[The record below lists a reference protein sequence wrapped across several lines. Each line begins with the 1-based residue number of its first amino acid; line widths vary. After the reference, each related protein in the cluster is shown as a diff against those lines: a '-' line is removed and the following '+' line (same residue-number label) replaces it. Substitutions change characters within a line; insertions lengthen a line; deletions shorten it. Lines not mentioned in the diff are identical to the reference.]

1 MSRTNTRLSVSD
13 LIKRLEEA
21 EETIRAI
28 RDGEVDAFVMRGA
41 EQEKV
46 FAVEAADGPYRLLVE
61 RMQQAAVT
69 LSADGV
75 VLYCNDRFAQMVKA
89 APELVF
95 GLPFESFV
103 QASDRLLWD
112 ALRGRANENGSSQ
125 GELAIDPGEGRL
137 VPVYAALASF
147 GKGIA
152 GFSLMLTDLTEQ
164 KKLEAVVASEALSSS
179 ILEQAADAILVCDAE
194 GRIVRA
200 SRAAEE
206 LCAGNPMLRGF
217 DSLFE
222 LMIESPSL
230 PGSNRRETPSSRRF
244 SLAPVLAGETIRGL
258 EVSLRRPGARVTLLL
273 RGAPLLSAGKTVGC
287 VVTLTDIADRKRV
300 EEALRDAD
308 QRKDEF
314 LAVLGH
320 ELRNALGP
328 IRNAVHL
335 QKLARTD
342 EPGAAQARTMIE
354 RQVGH
359 MTRLIDDLMDVTRIA
374 RGKILLQRERTDL
387 VALVQSI
394 VADHRSGLEAAGIEV
409 DLEVPSAPISVFGD
423 PTRLSQVLGNVL
435 QNAGKFT
442 DGGGR
447 VSVAV
452 TEAPNGRVSISVRDT
467 GIGMDPDSLA
477 RVFDYFSQSE
487 RSLDR
492 SRGGLGLG
500 MALARGL
507 VELHG
512 GEMTASSEGPGRGS
526 EFVIG
531 LPVTSE
537 PHPEALPDRE
547 NPSPAEPG
555 EVRRILIIEDNV
567 DMAESL
573 RMLLDLAGFPVER
586 AYSGARGV
594 ELAQK
599 FRPEVVLCDIGL
611 PGGMDGYAVAAKL
624 REDPATRSAFLVAL
638 SGYAQDDDQRRAIE
652 AGFDLHLR
660 KPIEFSELERILASL
675 PSDKMEPEF
684 RPPFGPPDSRG
695 AGPRRPEPGGAPA
708 GRRAH
713 RGSGSRA
720 G

>member
-1 MSRTNTRLSVSD
+1 MSRTNTRSTVSE

-41 EQEKV
+41 EQERV
-46 FAVEAADGPYRLLVE
+46 FAVETADGPYRLLVE

-69 LSADGV
+69 LSTDGA
-75 VLYCNDRFAQMVKA
+75 VLYCNDRFAEMVNA
-89 APELVF
+89 ASEQVF
-95 GLPFESFV
+95 GRPFETFV

-112 ALRGRANENGSSQ
+112 ALRRRADENGSSQ

-194 GRIVRA
+194 GLIVRA

-222 LMIESPSL
+222 LFVESRSL
-230 PGSNRRETPSSRRF
+230 PGNNRRETPSSRRF

-258 EVSLRRPGARVTLLL
+258 EVGLRRPAGRVTLLL
-273 RGAPLLSAGKTVGC
+273 RGAPLLSAGKTIGC

-300 EEALRDAD
+300 EDALRDAD

-335 QKLARTD
+335 QKLARAD
-342 EPGAAQARTMIE
+342 ERGAAQARTMIE

-374 RGKILLQRERTDL
+374 RGKVLLQRERTDL
-387 VALVQSI
+387 GALVQSI

-409 DLEVPSAPISVFGD
+409 DLQVPSAPIAVLGD
-423 PTRLSQVLGNVL
+423 STRLSQVLGNVL
-435 QNAGKFT
+435 QNAAKFT

-447 VSVAV
+447 VSVSVA
-452 TEAPNGRVSISVRDT
+452 EAPKGRVSISVRDT
-467 GIGMDPDSLA
+467 GIGMDPDSLT

-512 GEMTASSEGPGRGS
+512 GEMTASSDGPGRGS
-526 EFVIG
+526 EFVIR

-537 PHPEALPDRE
+537 PHSEALLDRE
-547 NPSPAEPG
+547 NSSRAEPG
-555 EVRRILIIEDNV
+555 EIRRILIIEDNV

-573 RMLLDLAGFPVER
+573 RMLLVLAGFPVER
-586 AYSGARGV
+586 AFSGATGV
-594 ELAQK
+594 ELAQQ

-624 REDPATRSAFLVAL
+624 RGDPATRSAFLVAL
-638 SGYAQDDDQRRAIE
+638 SGYAQDDDQRRSIE

-675 PSDKMEPEF
+675 PSHKI
-684 RPPFGPPDSRG
+684 
-695 AGPRRPEPGGAPA
+695 
-708 GRRAH
+708 
-713 RGSGSRA
+713 
-720 G
+720 